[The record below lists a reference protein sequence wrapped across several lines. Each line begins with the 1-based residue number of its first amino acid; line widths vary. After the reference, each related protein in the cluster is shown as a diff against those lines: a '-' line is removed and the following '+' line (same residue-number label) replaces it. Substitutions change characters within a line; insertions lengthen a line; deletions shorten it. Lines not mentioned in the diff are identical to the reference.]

1 MTINETHIF
10 IHAIIF
16 NLFPL
21 VRLFKIKSYVPWQT
35 DFLRPPL
42 GGFPQS
48 VTVSEW
54 LWISLVHTPVNI
66 TLQDLVNH
74 LLHVIYIYIDIS
86 WRFYNPVTP
95 GKVIYRISHIY
106 ISIHL
111 HKSLKVFFF
120 NPYFIIKWFFLE
132 SKVIKPDLKI
142 LSKSKKNI
150 GEILYDDTVFNAKKN
165 VIQGPL

>member
-1 MTINETHIF
+1 MKHISLYMQLYLTF
-10 IHAIIF
+10 SPWSGC
-16 NLFPL
+16 LKS
-21 VRLFKIKSYVPWQT
+21 RLSYVPWQT

-86 WRFYNPVTP
+86 
-95 GKVIYRISHIY
+95 
-106 ISIHL
+106 
-111 HKSLKVFFF
+111 
-120 NPYFIIKWFFLE
+120 
-132 SKVIKPDLKI
+132 
-142 LSKSKKNI
+142 
-150 GEILYDDTVFNAKKN
+150 
-165 VIQGPL
+165 